1 MKFSR
6 DWLSDYVDLTGIS
19 DAELAER
26 FTNIGHAVDS
36 IEKHDDDTVF
46 DLEITTNRVDAMSH
60 LGMARELAAAFGR
73 ELRNS
78 ASPTPAP
85 AQNPAVKIVIEAP
98 QMSSRYTAI
107 AIRGITIKESPFHVQ
122 RRRSRRHHGRRR
134 NCGQ

>member
-1 MKFSR
+1 MKLSR

-73 ELRNS
+73 ELR
-78 ASPTPAP
+78 APHPAFSHPLP
-85 AQNPAVKIVIEAP
+85 AERGDGPGVRGVETIIEAP
-98 QMSSRYTAI
+98 HMSSRCTAL
-107 AIRGITIKESPFHVQ
+107 AIRGITIKESPYH
-122 RRRSRRHHGRRR
+122 
-134 NCGQ
+134 